1 MAMKVVA
8 LVGFATEPGFC
19 FVVVVPAAVAAVVAV
34 HEAQLYVEEW
44 AEVDSAADRGF
55 YFVVVVPVAVAAA
68 VAVLE
73 APLVVVGFVI
83 QPDIR
88 LAVDVLVP
96 VPVRVPAGS
105 VDLIVATGMGLPAV
119 VVPVAAAVVFE
130 LLVVSLPLVFLVLA
144 RVDLAV
150 L

>member
-1 MAMKVVA
+1 MAMKLVA
-8 LVGFATEPGFC
+8 LVGSATE
-19 FVVVVPAAVAAVVAV
+19 
-34 HEAQLYVEEW
+34 L
-44 AEVDSAADRGF
+44 GF

-73 APLVVVGFVI
+73 DPLVVVGFVI
-83 QPDIR
+83 QPGIR
-88 LAVDVLVP
+88 LGVDVVAP

-105 VDLIVATGMGLPAV
+105 VDLIVATAMGLPAV
-119 VVPVAAAVVFE
+119 VVPVAAAAVVVE
-130 LLVVSLPLVFLVLA
+130 LLVVALPLVVLVLA